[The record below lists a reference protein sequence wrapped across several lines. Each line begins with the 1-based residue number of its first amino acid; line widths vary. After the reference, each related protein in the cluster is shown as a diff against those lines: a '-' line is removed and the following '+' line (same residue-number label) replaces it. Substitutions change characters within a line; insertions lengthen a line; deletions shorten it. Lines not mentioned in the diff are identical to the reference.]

1 VNTVDLMVAAGEEVD
16 EVVPIVAVKVSDANT
31 NGSLTLIVTELM
43 VSVLLVLLAIVKV
56 PPATVSAG
64 DPLLVPDLVTVT
76 TAPKVGVGVAV
87 GVGVGV
93 GVAAFVVVAVAAG
106 TAVAAT
112 IALEDPVGVS
122 TNAVTKL
129 LMSIVPHPVAWS

>member
-1 VNTVDLMVAAGEEVD
+1 MVAAGEEVD
-16 EVVPIVAVKVSDANT
+16 EVVPIVAVNVSDANT

-56 PPATVSAG
+56 PPATVFAG

-93 GVAAFVVVAVAAG
+93 AVFVAVTVAAG

-112 IALEDPVGVS
+112 VAPEGAVGVS
-122 TNAVTKL
+122 TKAVTKL
-129 LMSIVPHPVAWS
+129 LMSIVPHPVVWS